1 MRRWMTVLMVAV
13 FCMLP
18 LTVVS
23 AAEHVATGKGA
34 SERAALRDAMRSAVE
49 AEVGVHL
56 DSRTRIANYQVL
68 SDKIYTHS
76 EGYIKSYK
84 VLAKDEIGGV
94 HRVTIRAD
102 VSGDKISDV
111 TNSLQQRQAVIGMN
125 MEQPRVAVIAVD
137 RSGKEYPTLSSV
149 LITAL
154 QQEGFTR
161 LIDISSANAGAKR
174 AALSLTSNRYSVDLG
189 QLAQLRA
196 DAPCDYLVR
205 VYVQNDTASL
215 DDILPGLHKAYISCA
230 ASLVNTNTGEITWS
244 GTARGESKHWF
255 GNSEAEALEQVADT
269 LAPQLSKAAFNK
281 AANIQQHLQLTIPQ
295 ARLGTFS
302 EAREKVEALPGVQHV
317 YLRSLARGIYTL
329 DLDFDGTAG
338 DFATVLE
345 QQGYHV
351 TYFAAESVVVE

>member
-1 MRRWMTVLMVAV
+1 
-13 FCMLP
+13 
-18 LTVVS
+18 
-23 AAEHVATGKGA
+23 
-34 SERAALRDAMRSAVE
+34 
-49 AEVGVHL
+49 
-56 DSRTRIANYQVL
+56 
-68 SDKIYTHS
+68 
-76 EGYIKSYK
+76 
-84 VLAKDEIGGV
+84 
-94 HRVTIRAD
+94 
-102 VSGDKISDV
+102 
-111 TNSLQQRQAVIGMN
+111 
-125 MEQPRVAVIAVD
+125 
-137 RSGKEYPTLSSV
+137 
-149 LITAL
+149 
-154 QQEGFTR
+154 
-161 LIDISSANAGAKR
+161 
-174 AALSLTSNRYSVDLG
+174 
-189 QLAQLRA
+189 
-196 DAPCDYLVR
+196 
-205 VYVQNDTASL
+205 
-215 DDILPGLHKAYISCA
+215 
-230 ASLVNTNTGEITWS
+230 VNTNTGEITWS

>member
-23 AAEHVATGKGA
+23 AAEHVATGQGA
-34 SERAALRDAMRSAVE
+34 SERAALR
-49 AEVGVHL
+49 EVGVHL

-76 EGYIKSYK
+76 EGYIKSYE

-230 ASLVNTNTGEITWS
+230 AS
-244 GTARGESKHWF
+244 ESKHWF